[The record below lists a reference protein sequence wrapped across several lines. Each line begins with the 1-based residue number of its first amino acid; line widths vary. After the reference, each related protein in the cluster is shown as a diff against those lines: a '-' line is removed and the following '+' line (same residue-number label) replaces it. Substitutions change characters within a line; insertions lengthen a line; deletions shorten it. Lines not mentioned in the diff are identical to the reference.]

1 MLVHIHKC
9 SKSKSDHMLFMRLK
23 ADTTKMAL
31 TKLRNFQLKQQVHK
45 VTNYCVVPKT
55 DTNGP

>member
-1 MLVHIHKC
+1 
-9 SKSKSDHMLFMRLK
+9 MLFMRLK

-55 DTNGP
+55 DTNGPQC